1 MRFTLTLG
9 SAQARFQR
17 AFGAIMVDA
26 KRDAKTLFI
35 QQVRGVI
42 QNCIAVTPPMG
53 GSRPSFKKT
62 DPSLQA
68 KRRYV
73 DYAGPKRASKGRI
86 EADVAKA
93 TKSQNSNAARQE
105 FPTLESVI
113 SWYCGTQ
120 NARKRPKV
128 RDYPVPGKLR
138 QQLKKHQLKNQ
149 GWTASGWNQAISAF
163 GVKGVP
169 AWITK
174 HTGQPG
180 SAWIDVSGNQLGMEA
195 INGTN
200 HPASADINR
209 RIAYGIVAQAR
220 SMERWLKN
228 WNEKKA
234 QQKLQSS

>member
-1 MRFTLTLG
+1 MKATLSLYQAQNRF
-9 SAQARFQR
+9 AA
-17 AFGAIMVDA
+17 AFAAIMA
-26 KRDAKTLFI
+26 NSKRDAKTLFL

-93 TKSQNSNAARQE
+93 TTSSKKAEDQ
-105 FPTLESVI
+105 FPTLASAVE
-113 SWYCGTQ
+113 WYRGTQ

-128 RDYPVPGKLR
+128 RAWPMPGKMR
-138 QQLKKHQLKNQ
+138 QQLKKHQLNNQ
-149 GWTASGWNQAISAF
+149 GWTASGWNQAVSTF

-169 AWITK
+169 NWITK
-174 HTGQPG
+174 HTGQPS
-180 SAWIDVSGNQLGMEA
+180 SAWIDTSGNDLAMEA
-195 INGTN
+195 VNGTN
-200 HPASADINR
+200 HPGSASVQRQIY
-209 RIAYGIVAQAR
+209 YGISMQAN

-234 QQKLQSS
+234 QQKLRSS

>member
-1 MRFTLTLG
+1 MRATLSLYQ
-9 SAQARFQR
+9 AQKRFAA
-17 AFGAIMVDA
+17 AFAAIMADS
-26 KRDAKTLFI
+26 KRDAKTLFM

-62 DPSLQA
+62 DPSLQQ

-73 DYAGPKRASKGRI
+73 DYGGAKRASKVRI
-86 EADVAKA
+86 EADVTKA
-93 TKSQNSNAARQE
+93 TTSSKKAEDQ
-105 FPTLESVI
+105 FPTLASAVE
-113 SWYCGTQ
+113 WYRGTQ

-128 RDYPVPGKLR
+128 RAWPMPGKIR
-138 QQLKKHQLKNQ
+138 KQLKKHQLNNQ
-149 GWTASGWNQAISAF
+149 GWTASGWNKAISAF

-180 SAWIDVSGNQLGMEA
+180 SAWIDTSGNDLAMEA
-195 INGTN
+195 VNGTN
-200 HPASADINR
+200 HPASATINR

-234 QQKLQSS
+234 QRKLRSS